1 MKALKFF
8 RLLGQKSQFE
18 LSLETLIPSYRLSKL
33 ENGQAK
39 PTPEELQ
46 KLADAL
52 KATPDVLQGDVSTAA
67 FRARIETMVGVN

>member
-8 RLLGQKSQFE
+8 RMLGHKSQFE
-18 LSLETLIPSYRLSKL
+18 LSLETQIPSYRLSRL
-33 ENGQAK
+33 ENGQAE

-52 KATPDVLQGDVSTAA
+52 EARPDVLQRDVSKLLLKGRTA
-67 FRARIETMVGVN
+67 FVNK